1 MKLRQLVK
9 DIENIS
15 IKGAKEIDITGISS
29 HSKTVAP
36 GNLFIAKR
44 GQKNDGNVFIREA
57 IQSGA
62 VAIVSDLYDPS
73 LVEVTQIICLHV
85 ADLEAL
91 LAKRFFKD
99 PSNDLFMIGVTGTSG
114 KTTTTYAIKHLLDQ
128 LGNTTG
134 LIGGVEY
141 MVGRNVYQAT
151 RTTPEVV
158 SVYRML
164 RDMVKSGCTSCV
176 MEVTSHALDQGRVK
190 GIDYD
195 IAIFTNLSHE
205 HLDYHRTMEAYAV
218 TKNRLFR
225 NLSEKARCLVNADD
239 PWVHKITEG
248 CPVKPLTYGI
258 ENDADIMA
266 DNISFST
273 SGSSFS
279 VWYQEQK
286 VDFFWPLVGRFN
298 VLNALC
304 VIGTALL
311 HGIALDAIAPL
322 MASFQGVPGRLER
335 VVVDDVPLE
344 LMPAVFVDYSHKAEA
359 LKNVLQTLRECTR
372 GRVITVFGC
381 GGDRDREKR
390 PMMAKIAE
398 EFSDQ
403 VFITTDNPRNE
414 DIDQIM
420 KDIFSGFLM
429 PDKHFLFYDRRDAI
443 SRAIA
448 LATPQDVVLIA
459 GKGHECKQYFKYHTL
474 DFNDCEVARE
484 CISEK
489 LLKAGQGSLP

>member
-1 MKLRQLVK
+1 MKLKQLIK
-9 DIENIS
+9 DFEDIVV
-15 IKGAKEIDITGISS
+15 KGAKDIDITGIAS
-29 HSKTVAP
+29 HSKMVAP

-44 GQKNDGNVFIREA
+44 GKINDGNAFIREA
-57 IQSGA
+57 IQAGA
-62 VAIVSDLYDPS
+62 IAIVSDLYDPS
-73 LVEVTQIICLHV
+73 LVEVTQIICPRV
-85 ADLEAL
+85 TEVEAI
-91 LAKRFFKD
+91 LAKRYFKD
-99 PSNDLFMIGVTGTSG
+99 PSSELLMIGVTGTSG

-128 LGNTTG
+128 HGSMTG

-141 MVGRNVYQAT
+141 MVKRGVYQAT

-176 MEVTSHALDQGRVK
+176 MEVTSHALDQGRVQ
-190 GIDYD
+190 GINYD

-205 HLDYHRTMEAYAV
+205 HLDYHKSMDTYAM
-218 TKNRLFR
+218 TKNKLFK
-225 NLSEKARCLVNADD
+225 NLSAQSSCLVNADD
-239 PWVHKITEG
+239 PWLHKIMEG

-258 ENDADIMA
+258 ENEADIMA

-279 VWYQEQK
+279 VWYQEKK

-311 HGIALDAIAPL
+311 RGIPLDAIAPL
-322 MASFQGVPGRLER
+322 MASFKGVPGRLER
-335 VVVDDVPLE
+335 VVVGDVHADQF
-344 LMPAVFVDYSHKAEA
+344 PAVFVDYSHKAEA

-372 GRVITVFGC
+372 GKVITVFGC

-398 EFSDQ
+398 ELSDH
-403 VFITTDNPRNE
+403 VIVTTDNPRTEDPKEILRQIEAGLEGVNYPKNKYIIIEDREKAIKYAIEILLNE
-414 DIDQIM
+414 GD
-420 KDIFSGFLM
+420 SL
-429 PDKHFLFYDRRDAI
+429 
-443 SRAIA
+443 
-448 LATPQDVVLIA
+448 LIA
-459 GKGHECKQYFKYHTL
+459 GKGHETYQIIGEEKIYFDDREIAKKYL
-474 DFNDCEVARE
+474 
-484 CISEK
+484 I
-489 LLKAGQGSLP
+489 